1 MCLKSVQCRQQ
12 APARPTLHCKAG
24 RINITNRSSST
35 AWKPPSAPQL
45 SLAGSRSKA
54 LSVSPVAIPRYI
66 NQTNTTNARSTA
78 SYSYFHAHY
87 LFTAAIALLMCTTMS
102 SHPTTDPTTHD
113 EASTY
118 GPDEQHAAL
127 KVALS
132 LLGDQAAAGNA
143 PAREFRK
150 EVDVLQQNLQALEQ
164 LLLQQRPEAG
174 EHVFDLLVE

>member
-1 MCLKSVQCRQQ
+1 LVLLRPALVMFFNDVFEKRTMSPTSPCPSHTPLQGGPHKYHQQIILHSVEAAVSSAAIIGWLSQQGALRKSCGHSS
-12 APARPTLHCKAG
+12 LHKTDQH
-24 RINITNRSSST
+24 N
-35 AWKPPSAPQL
+35 
-45 SLAGSRSKA
+45 
-54 LSVSPVAIPRYI
+54 
-66 NQTNTTNARSTA
+66 
-78 SYSYFHAHY
+78 Y

-127 KVALS
+127 KAALS
-132 LLGDQAAAGNA
+132 LLGEQAAAGNA
-143 PAREFRK
+143 PAREFKK

-164 LLLQQRPEAG
+164 LLLQQQPEAG